1 MGCSIYGRRRLA
13 LVQKQGGIYMAA
25 EYLLDFYS
33 ALRILCAFF
42 FQTPEKRPGS
52 IRSRSAGDARHQSG
66 PARGS
71 RHLWRTDTDRILHAA
86 VYFFK
91 GRGWAHNKQHKGSVG
106 STARLGS
113 AFHSFSGTSN
123 QVCSGTVCYAEFF
136 RRSRFGEFQCRR
148 IYIKIF

>member
-52 IRSRSAGDARHQSG
+52 IRSRSAGDARHQPG

-86 VYFFK
+86 VCIFK

-106 STARLGS
+106 SSACLGS
-113 AFHSFSGTSN
+113 AFHSFQGR
-123 QVCSGTVCYAEFF
+123 QF
-136 RRSRFGEFQCRR
+136 RCDRERHALQDFSADPFLGSFNAAVF
-148 IYIKIF
+148 I